1 MRLGGPVS
9 GYSDPQA
16 WVDRLK
22 ASGYTAAYFPL
33 TSDDDPELVEAYVKA
48 ARRNDILIAEVGAW
62 SNPLSPVEEE
72 RRKAIALC
80 KRQLALADRVG
91 ARCCVNISG
100 SRGSSWAGPHPL
112 NMTRETLDLI
122 VKTVR
127 EIIDSVQPTR
137 TYYTLETMPWMYPD
151 STDSY
156 LDLISRIDRE
166 RFAVH
171 FDPVNLVSSPR
182 LYYSNRDL
190 ISDFIDR
197 LGPYIKSCHAKDV
210 TLSEKP
216 LVHLDEVRP
225 GLGNLDYATLLDKL
239 DALDRDTPLML
250 EHLSSEREY
259 RQAASYIRE
268 VGQRI
273 GIAL

>member
-1 MRLGGPVS
+1 
-9 GYSDPQA
+9 
-16 WVDRLK
+16 
-22 ASGYTAAYFPL
+22 
-33 TSDDDPELVEAYVKA
+33 
-48 ARRNDILIAEVGAW
+48 
-62 SNPLSPVEEE
+62 
-72 RRKAIALC
+72 
-80 KRQLALADRVG
+80 
-91 ARCCVNISG
+91 
-100 SRGSSWAGPHPL
+100 
-112 NMTRETLDLI
+112 MTRETLDLI